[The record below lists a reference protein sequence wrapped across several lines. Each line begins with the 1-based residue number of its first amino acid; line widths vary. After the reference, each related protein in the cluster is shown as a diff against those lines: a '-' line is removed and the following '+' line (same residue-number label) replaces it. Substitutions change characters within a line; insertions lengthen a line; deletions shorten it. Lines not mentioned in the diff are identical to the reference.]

1 MGVRAYEIV
10 FKRSAVKE
18 LQSLPQKAQQKILDA
33 VQLIPLNPYTEPL
46 TDNKPGSTTLPK
58 AKLDA

>member
-18 LQSLPQKAQQKILDA
+18 LQSLLQNVQQKILDA

-46 TDNKPGSTTLPK
+46 TDNKRGSTTLPK